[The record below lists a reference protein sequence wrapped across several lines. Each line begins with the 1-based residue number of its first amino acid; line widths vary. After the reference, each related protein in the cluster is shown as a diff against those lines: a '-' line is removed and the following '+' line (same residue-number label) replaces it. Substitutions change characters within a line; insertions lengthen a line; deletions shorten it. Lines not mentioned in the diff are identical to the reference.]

1 MRKSLSAAVLL
12 AVLLVIGAESG
23 PTRDGIEALAARGS
37 ANGVS
42 IDVDRRRGT
51 TVRVR
56 RPTRRSI
63 ARRGGSVAIT
73 CGLPGRAFPPVEL
86 DSLTVEWPRGA
97 ASVRAPDLRRN
108 YDFCFVSAR
117 VARSRQ
123 SAPLADVAFSAAGR
137 SMLAEREAAAWVY
150 ANLGKLTTVN
160 HESRGGRYPTADELR
175 HGNYHPLAT
184 PEELPPAETIG
195 VYSSE
200 AERRLRVVKLG
211 PRGAPVY
218 VELDHEEF
226 RTNVPHWMSWLVGR

>member
-12 AVLLVIGAESG
+12 VVLLALGAESG
-23 PTRDGIEALAARGS
+23 LTREGAEAMGARGS

-51 TVRVR
+51 TVRLTSPAR
-56 RPTRRSI
+56 RTI
-63 ARRGGSVAIT
+63 ARRGGSVTIT

-86 DSLTVEWPRGA
+86 DSLTVGWPRGA
-97 ASVRAPDLRRN
+97 ASVRAPDLKRN

-117 VARSRQ
+117 VAGSRQ
-123 SAPLADVAFSAAGR
+123 SGPLADVAFSAAGR
-137 SMLAEREAAAWVY
+137 SMLAEREAAAWVF
-150 ANLGKLTTVN
+150 ANLQKVTTVN
-160 HESRGGRYPTADELR
+160 RESRGGRYPTADELR
-175 HGNYHPLAT
+175 QVNYHPLAT
-184 PEELPPAETIG
+184 PTDLPPAETIG

-226 RTNVPHWMSWLVGR
+226 RTNVPHWMFWLVGR